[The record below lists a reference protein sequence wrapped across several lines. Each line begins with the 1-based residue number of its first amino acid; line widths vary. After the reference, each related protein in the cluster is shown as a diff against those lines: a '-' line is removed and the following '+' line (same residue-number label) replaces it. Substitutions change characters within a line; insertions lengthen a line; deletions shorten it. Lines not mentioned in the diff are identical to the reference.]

1 MSTDLVIDPDWTL
14 EQAYMQALRA
24 YPGDNIGVKGYR
36 NWVLKAWA
44 STVGR
49 ERAVGELAAYRAM
62 FPSKRAAAAA
72 MGISADTFRKLEKHF
87 ARVRRVEGQGLTIFL
102 SNRLIPWDQTMLHA
116 FVCSVLGTETE
127 VRVAEYVEAT
137 GGVSSRVRLEGG
149 RYEDLMAVAEHL
161 AGVSWRTERR
171 AALQSAD
178 LLGVPSML
186 DTLDQLR
193 ASVERMELRDQE
205 RENREG
211 AALDLAEVRRQT
223 WASEPLEAM
232 VEQVAR
238 ATGAPGL
245 VKAGVDLGGRA
256 VRALDQARTDKAVR
270 RLEADLARHELDEG

>member
-1 MSTDLVIDPDWTL
+1 LSTDIIIDPDWTL

-49 ERAVGELAAYRAM
+49 ERAVRELAEYRAM

-87 ARVRRVEGQGLTIFL
+87 ARVRRVEGEGLTLFL

-116 FVCSVLGTETE
+116 FVCSVLGTDTD
-127 VRVAEYVEAT
+127 VAVAEYAQSA
-137 GGVSSRVRLEGG
+137 GGTSSRVRLVGG
-149 RYEDLMAVAEHL
+149 SYEDLMAVAEHM
-161 AGVSWRTERR
+161 AGVSWRTQQR

-178 LLGVPSML
+178 LLQVPTML

-193 ASVERMELRDQE
+193 ASVQRMELREQE
-205 RENREG
+205 REDREG
-211 AALDLAEVRRQT
+211 AARDIAEVRKQT

-232 VEQVAR
+232 ANQVAR

-245 VKAGVDLGGRA
+245 VRAGMELGGRA
-256 VRALDQARTDKAVR
+256 VRAMEQANTDKAVR
-270 RLEADLARHELDEG
+270 RLEATLARHELLED